1 MKENSVKN
9 ISEEIG
15 EFAFERFSDLHD
27 WQKAARKKL
36 KEITGLDRM
45 EAMVHDAAPPEILWE
60 RDMGLGRISKIS
72 FFPEPGRAGIRL
84 SLPAAW
90 MQKTV
95 SRVHLSSRTRNRHAL
110 VAGGEVG
117 G

>member
-27 WQKAARKKL
+27 WQRAARKKL

-60 RDMGLGRISKIS
+60 RDVGLGRISKIS
-72 FFPEPGRAGIRL
+72 FFPEPGEQAFAYL
-84 SLPAAW
+84 CLPHGC
-90 MQKTV
+90 KKNV

>member
-36 KEITGLDRM
+36 KEITGLDRI
-45 EAMVHDAAPPEILWE
+45 EQN
-60 RDMGLGRISKIS
+60 
-72 FFPEPGRAGIRL
+72 PGRSPSAAAL
-84 SLPAAW
+84 LHPPTSPPATNACRF
-90 MQKTV
+90 
-95 SRVHLSSRTRNRHAL
+95 RVREDR
-110 VAGGEVG
+110 
-117 G
+117 

>member
-72 FFPEPGRAGIRL
+72 FFLNPASRHSPISACRMDVKNRIPRSSVFMDTEQVCIGRWG
-84 SLPAAW
+84 
-90 MQKTV
+90 
-95 SRVHLSSRTRNRHAL
+95 
-110 VAGGEVG
+110 
-117 G
+117 